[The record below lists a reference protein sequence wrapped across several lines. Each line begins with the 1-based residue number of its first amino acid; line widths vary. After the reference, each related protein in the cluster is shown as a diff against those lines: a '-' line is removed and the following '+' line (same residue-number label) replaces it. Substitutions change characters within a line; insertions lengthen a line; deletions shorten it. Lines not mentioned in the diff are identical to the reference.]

1 MLRVNGKFNFIEGSS
16 YRESRFKSLVSF
28 FMKVPLRCL
37 PSSIVTD
44 EEGRKKGCVQYVY
57 FNDLFNARC
66 NATRCSFTSGKKG
79 VTKPHLRADSARP
92 YLPNG
97 VLLS

>member
-1 MLRVNGKFNFIEGSS
+1 MA
-16 YRESRFKSLVSF
+16 
-28 FMKVPLRCL
+28 
-37 PSSIVTD
+37 D
-44 EEGRKKGCVQYVY
+44 EEGRKKGRVQYVY

-66 NATRCSFTSGKKG
+66 NATRCSFTSGNKG
-79 VTKPHLRADSARP
+79 VTKPQLRADSCWP

>member
-1 MLRVNGKFNFIEGSS
+1 MA
-16 YRESRFKSLVSF
+16 
-28 FMKVPLRCL
+28 
-37 PSSIVTD
+37 D
-44 EEGRKKGCVQYVY
+44 EEGRKKGRVQYVY

-66 NATRCSFTSGKKG
+66 NATRCSFTTGKKG
-79 VTKPHLRADSARP
+79 VTKPHLRADSVRP